1 LQLPCTS
8 DGQCQPR
15 CTGGRIG
22 VCDHGECSCMV
33 PPFLEGRKELDGPCK
48 SDSQCQPGCPGGK
61 HGVCEHG
68 RCWCYTPPSSKWIL

>member
-1 LQLPCTS
+1 
-8 DGQCQPR
+8 
-15 CTGGRIG
+15 
-22 VCDHGECSCMV
+22 MV